1 MFVGNAASVVG
12 YNTNQTT
19 LSISVLLESTRAS
32 IPGWNLCF
40 AMFGN

>member
-1 MFVGNAASVVG
+1 MFVGKAASVVG

-32 IPGWNLCF
+32 IPRLEPLLCDVR
-40 AMFGN
+40 